1 MPSAIAHEDQ
11 HMEDAQDADNL
22 ATEEGDV
29 DAASEDGFIDIN
41 DNRIRV
47 VMPLLSKDLFA

>member
-11 HMEDAQDADNL
+11 HMEDAQDANNL
-22 ATEEGDV
+22 ATKEGDV
-29 DAASEDGFIDIN
+29 EATSEDGFIDIN

-47 VMPLLSKDLFA
+47 VTPLPSKDLFA